1 MSGRLQ
7 LYRLR
12 DETSQEARP
21 KNSITQKKEVRST
34 LPVPLL
40 LPFSNPAPTV
50 TRTLVTGLAPK
61 KIGLKSSHRQKLSL
75 SHAEILEDI
84 IG

>member
-21 KNSITQKKEVRST
+21 KTQKHKNQVRST
-34 LPVPLL
+34 LPLL
-40 LPFSNPAPTV
+40 LPFPNPAPTC
-50 TRTLVTGLAPK
+50 TLVRGLAPK
-61 KIGLKSSHRQKLSL
+61 KIGFESSHRQKLSL